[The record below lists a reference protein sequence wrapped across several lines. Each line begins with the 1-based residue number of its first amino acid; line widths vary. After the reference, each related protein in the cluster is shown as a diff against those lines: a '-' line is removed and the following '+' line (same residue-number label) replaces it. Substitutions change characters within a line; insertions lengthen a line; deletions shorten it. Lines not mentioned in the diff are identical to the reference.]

1 MQIQVNTDHKT
12 DGRERVVD
20 YVRGVVEGAMSHFGN
35 HVTRVEVHLGDEN
48 GPKGGLDDKRC
59 MMEARVEKR
68 HPIAVTHHAA
78 TLDEAIAGAAGKLK
92 RSLQHDLDRLH
103 GGR

>member
-1 MQIQVNTDHKT
+1 MQIQVNTDHNT

-48 GPKGGLDDKRC
+48 GPKGGQDDKRC

-92 RSLQHDLDRLH
+92 RSLQHDLDRLQ
-103 GGR
+103 GAR

>member
-1 MQIQVNTDHKT
+1 MQIQVNTDHNT
-12 DGRERVVD
+12 DGRETVVN
-20 YVRGVVEGAMSHFGN
+20 YVRGVVEGAVSHFGN
-35 HVTRVEVHLGDEN
+35 QITHVEVHLGDEN
-48 GPKGGLDDKRC
+48 GHKGGQDDKRC

-78 TLDEAIAGAAGKLK
+78 TLDEAISGAAGKLR

-103 GGR
+103 GRR